1 MRLLE
6 YSLRST
12 GIATLSLV
20 LAGCAASGVFVK
32 EDLVFAELQGS
43 VTACQQ
49 NARGEQETKTPNTSG
64 TVTAG
69 GLVGGLGTGLAQGI
83 TAGQVEGW
91 YFQDCM
97 EQRGYRKAQVSSD
110 EWDRF
115 RSLKSEEAKVRFL
128 NNIYHEVANGRRKTL

>member
-1 MRLLE
+1 MRHLE
-6 YSLRST
+6 NFLKST
-12 GIATLSLV
+12 RITTLTLILS
-20 LAGCAASGVFVK
+20 GCAASGVFVK
-32 EDLVFAELQGS
+32 EDLVYAELQGS
-43 VTACQQ
+43 VAACQQ
-49 NARGEQETKTPNTSG
+49 TARGDQEKKTPNTSG

-69 GLVGGLGTGLAQGI
+69 GFVGGFGTGLAQGI

-115 RSLKSEEAKVRFL
+115 KALKSEEEKVRFL
-128 NNIYHEVANGRRKTL
+128 NNIYHEVISGRRKTL